1 MSDGRANRATTR
13 AVAVASG
20 HDDVGAP
27 QRVVRAAYHVHTSFS
42 YDSKV
47 PPEAALEQ
55 AVAANIDVL
64 CVTDHDTIDGAAKLA
79 SVCRAE
85 VKVVVGCEFTSE
97 DGSHIIGLN
106 LREMI
111 SEKGIFG
118 ILEGIKLQ
126 GGLVLLPHPF
136 RRGSG
141 LFRNERR
148 RPAEFVDDVLAYTD
162 IVECFNGRDTYENN
176 GRSYRFALAH
186 DLPAVASS
194 DAHRAN
200 EIGSV
205 FVEYF
210 TDDFVHGASPH
221 RVWFPTQV
229 PSKENPAKRALMELY
244 HGNKEHLPAVV
255 TSAYRAVKRRL
266 KGDSPRDAR
275 GPALMQYD
283 FPVASARSRLRRR

>member
-97 DGSHIIGLN
+97 DGSHVIGLN
-106 LREMI
+106 LRDMI
-111 SEKGIFG
+111 SAKGLFA

-141 LFRNERR
+141 IFRNEAR
-148 RPAEFVDDVLAYTD
+148 RPDQFVKDVLTHVD
-162 IVECFNGRDTYENN
+162 IVECFNGRDSYENN
-176 GRSYRFALAH
+176 QRSHRFALTH
-186 DLPAVASS
+186 DLPSVAGS
-194 DAHRAN
+194 DAHFPGEVA
-200 EIGSV
+200 SV

-210 TDDFVHGASPH
+210 ADDFVHGASPH
-221 RVWFPTQV
+221 RVWFPAQA
-229 PSKENPAKRALMELY
+229 PRKENPAKKKLMELY
-244 HGNKEHLPAVV
+244 HGSKDRLPPVV
-255 TSAYRAVKRRL
+255 TTAYRAMK
-266 KGDSPRDAR
+266 KWTKRDAPRRPAVPTLQYEFPFAGR
-275 GPALMQYD
+275 G
-283 FPVASARSRLRRR
+283 SGHGK